1 MILVAGGTGRLGS
14 LVAGSLCEGGHR
26 VRVLSRGLAPHPST
40 LDPRV
45 EVVRGDVCD
54 ATSLSAAM
62 EGVEVVASCVHGFA
76 GPGDITPESVDRQGN
91 FNLVDA
97 AKQVAADFVLMSVT
111 GAASDS
117 PMELGRMKYA
127 AEKYLRASGLRW
139 TIVRSAAFAQLW
151 LDIMA
156 ETASRSGRPLV
167 FGRGDN
173 PIAWVDV
180 QDVAALVVRAVEDD
194 SLRGE
199 WLEICGPEPLTLMQL
214 AQAYMDHRGATGR
227 PRRVPCPMLHVMADT
242 VGRLKP
248 QLGRQARAA
257 LAMDVLPLGDDT
269 ATRDRLPDLPRRRV
283 SEIISDLPV
292 PVT

>member
-167 FGRGDN
+167 FGRGETRS
-173 PIAWVDV
+173 PGWTSRTS
-180 QDVAALVVRAVEDD
+180 QH
-194 SLRGE
+194 SSS
-199 WLEICGPEPLTLMQL
+199 GPSRT
-214 AQAYMDHRGATGR
+214 
-227 PRRVPCPMLHVMADT
+227 
-242 VGRLKP
+242 
-248 QLGRQARAA
+248 
-257 LAMDVLPLGDDT
+257 T
-269 ATRDRLPDLPRRRV
+269 A
-283 SEIISDLPV
+283 
-292 PVT
+292 

>member
-14 LVAGSLCEGGHR
+14 LVAGSLCERGHR
-26 VRVLSRGLAPHPST
+26 VRVLSRGLAPHPGR
-40 LDPRV
+40 LDRRV
-45 EVVRGDVCD
+45 EVVRGDVSD
-54 ATSLSAAM
+54 AVSLSAAM
-62 EGVEVVASCVHGFA
+62 EGVDVVVSCVQGFA
-76 GPGDITPESVDRQGN
+76 GPGEVTPESVDRQGN

-97 AKQVAADFVLMSVT
+97 ARQVAADFVLVSVT

-127 AEKYLRASGLRW
+127 AEKYLRASNLRW

-151 LDIMA
+151 LDLMA
-156 ETASRSGRPLV
+156 ETTNRSGRPLV

-180 QDVAALVVRAVEDD
+180 QDVAALVVRAVEDE

-199 WLEICGPEPLTLMQL
+199 RLEIGGPEPLTLMQL
-214 AQAYMDHRGATGR
+214 AQAYMDHRGATGH
-227 PRRVPCPMLHVMADT
+227 PRRVPRPMLHVMAGT
-242 VGRLKP
+242 VGRFKP

-257 LAMDVLPLGDDT
+257 LAMDVLPLGDDA
-269 ATRDRLPDLPRRRV
+269 ATRDRFPDLPRRRV